1 MEAGVEWEDIYNS
14 ILDFGVNIFKGLA
27 GEARQ
32 RNELLLLVYS
42 RLLYEM
48 QNKVEDKF
56 NDLGTCEREEYESR
70 EAYEQQK
77 KFESLM
83 DRKR

>member
-1 MEAGVEWEDIYNS
+1 
-14 ILDFGVNIFKGLA
+14 
-27 GEARQ
+27 
-32 RNELLLLVYS
+32 
-42 RLLYEM
+42 M

>member
-1 MEAGVEWEDIYNS
+1 
-14 ILDFGVNIFKGLA
+14 
-27 GEARQ
+27 
-32 RNELLLLVYS
+32 LLLLVYS